1 MTKLLYQRT
10 LNKITMS
17 LTCQKHINVTCMNI
31 FFKKKEPHLD
41 KISSLHYYFVMKLN

>member
-17 LTCQKHINVTCMNI
+17 LTCQKHINVMNI

-41 KISSLHYYFVMKLN
+41 KISSLHYYFVKKLN